1 VNVEETMADDD
12 VVLELPAAAGRTL
25 TDQVVRELRRQIM
38 LGRLGP
44 GQSLPEVRLAAQ
56 LQVSRST
63 VREALTRLKT
73 QGLLAVSPHRTH
85 RVNRFEAADARE
97 ICDVLALLEAHGASR
112 LVLPLSGSVV
122 AELEG
127 VIARMRRLHFPDEI
141 EEFTELDRA
150 FHGTLL
156 RASGHRRLTAVWED
170 LGPLLSVLMATT
182 MPTITTTGPRIAA
195 RHRLLLRLATEGDAE
210 ALASAITEHYRF
222 TVEHAGHSRRRENA

>member
-1 VNVEETMADDD
+1 MAEDE
-12 VVLELPAAAGRTL
+12 VAPLELPAGAGRTL

-38 LGRLGP
+38 LGRLRP
-44 GQSLPEVRLAAQ
+44 GQPLPEVRLAAQ

-85 RVNRFEAADARE
+85 RVNRFEVADARE
-97 ICDVLALLEAHGASR
+97 ICDVLALLEAHGTSR
-112 LVLPLSGSVV
+112 LVLPLSASVV
-122 AELEG
+122 AEMED

-210 ALASAITEHYRF
+210 ALAAAITEHYRF
-222 TVEHAGHSRRRENA
+222 TVEQTAGRSRRRTDD